1 MNLVD
6 SSGWLEYFA
15 KGPNGFYFAPV
26 IQNSAE
32 LIVPTICLYEVFKRV
47 VLLRGEEDALQVA
60 GLMMTAMV
68 VDLTQDIALCAAQ
81 LSLTHK
87 LPMADSL
94 ILATARINNAD
105 LWTQDEHFKGLNRVQ
120 YFEKKQMP

>member
-15 KGPNGFYFAPV
+15 KGPNGLYFAPV

-47 VLLRGEEDALQVA
+47 SLLRGEEDALQVA
-60 GLMMTAMV
+60 GLMMTGKV
-68 VDLTQDIALCAAQ
+68 VDLTQDIALSAAQ
-81 LSLTHK
+81 LSIAHK
-87 LPMADSL
+87 LHMADSL
-94 ILATARINNAD
+94 ILATARLNNAD
-105 LWTQDEHFKGLNRVQ
+105 LWTQDEHFKGLDRVQ
-120 YFEKKQMP
+120 YFEKKPMP